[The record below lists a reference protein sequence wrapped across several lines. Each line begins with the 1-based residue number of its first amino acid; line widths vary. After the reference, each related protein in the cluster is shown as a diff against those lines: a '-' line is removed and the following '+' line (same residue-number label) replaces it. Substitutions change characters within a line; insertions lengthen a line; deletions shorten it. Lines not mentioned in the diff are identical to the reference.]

1 MECFPPVCR
10 DKSAGLTE
18 RDWTEPRAHSFSY
31 LCHAWWSVGFT
42 NLASRTSSPDPVQFE
57 PPFLHVWVCNC
68 ACVCVSEHIH
78 WHPLFQLCRCLILC
92 RDEGVWAGP
101 DLSCRKRCLTCFFF
115 FFFFFLNHILSL
127 SFQIFVRGR
136 SAFWEE
142 IKKIFELRL
151 CSVKSSLFL
160 KLPSQCINSSFRNI
174 ESFRTSLWRRLF
186 CLNTCEI
193 LCFVSL
199 FLFRSFPLSLLSEME
214 DYLSLVQSLV

>member
-115 FFFFFLNHILSL
+115 FFFKAHSEPCTADFCE
-127 SFQIFVRGR
+127 R
-136 SAFWEE
+136 S
-142 IKKIFELRL
+142 
-151 CSVKSSLFL
+151 
-160 KLPSQCINSSFRNI
+160 
-174 ESFRTSLWRRLF
+174 
-186 CLNTCEI
+186 
-193 LCFVSL
+193 LCFLRVNQKNVWAQA
-199 FLFRSFPLSLLSEME
+199 LLGKE
-214 DYLSLVQSLV
+214 QSIP